1 MPGTGSFVKFYFS
14 LLHHSPEHVT
24 KGKTSAIMQKLMETN
39 LSDIQEVCKRRHV
52 RNLYLFG
59 SILTNRFT
67 DKSDV
72 DFLVEFGPMPIEDY
86 ADNYFELCADLE
98 QILGRRVDI
107 VTMRS
112 VKNPYFETELLQ
124 TRQLIFEG

>member
-1 MPGTGSFVKFYFS
+1 
-14 LLHHSPEHVT
+14 
-24 KGKTSAIMQKLMETN
+24 MQKLMTSH
-39 LSDIQEVCKRRHV
+39 LSDIQEVCKKRHV

-59 SILTNRFT
+59 SVLTNRFT

-72 DFLVEFGPMPIEDY
+72 DFLVEFGPIPIEDY
-86 ADNYFELCADLE
+86 ADNYFDLCTDLE

-107 VTMRS
+107 VTLRS

>member
-1 MPGTGSFVKFYFS
+1 
-14 LLHHSPEHVT
+14 
-24 KGKTSAIMQKLMETN
+24 MESH
-39 LSDIQEVCKRRHV
+39 LSDIQEVCKERHV

-59 SILTNRFT
+59 SILTNRFN
-67 DKSDV
+67 DKSDI
-72 DFLVEFGPMPIEDY
+72 DFLVDFGAIPIEDY
-86 ADNYFELCADLE
+86 ADNYFDLCADLE
-98 QILGRRVDI
+98 QILGRRVDV

>member
-1 MPGTGSFVKFYFS
+1 
-14 LLHHSPEHVT
+14 
-24 KGKTSAIMQKLMETN
+24 MQKLMEAN

-52 RNLYLFG
+52 RNLYVFG
-59 SILTNRFT
+59 SVLTNRFT

-72 DFLVEFGPMPIEDY
+72 DFLVEFGAIPIEDY
-86 ADNYFELCADLE
+86 ADSYFELCADLE

-124 TRQLIFEG
+124 TRQLIFES

>member
-1 MPGTGSFVKFYFS
+1 MDYFIYSFWNHTPDHF
-14 LLHHSPEHVT
+14 T

-67 DKSDV
+67 DNSDV
-72 DFLVEFGPMPIEDY
+72 DFLVEFDPIPIEDY